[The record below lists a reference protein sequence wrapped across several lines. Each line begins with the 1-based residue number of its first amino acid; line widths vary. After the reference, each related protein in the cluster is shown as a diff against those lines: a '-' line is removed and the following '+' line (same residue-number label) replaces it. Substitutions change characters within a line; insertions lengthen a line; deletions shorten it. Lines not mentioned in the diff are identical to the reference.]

1 MLSDIRRLHAGCDV
15 PIDVPHIIM
24 GLVFP
29 QVGQLQAST
38 SEQGLVVTL
47 QQAI

>member
-1 MLSDIRRLHAGCDV
+1 MLSHIRRLHAGCDV
-15 PIDVPHIIM
+15 PINVPHIIVR
-24 GLVFP
+24 LVFT

-38 SEQGLVVTL
+38 SEQGLVVSL